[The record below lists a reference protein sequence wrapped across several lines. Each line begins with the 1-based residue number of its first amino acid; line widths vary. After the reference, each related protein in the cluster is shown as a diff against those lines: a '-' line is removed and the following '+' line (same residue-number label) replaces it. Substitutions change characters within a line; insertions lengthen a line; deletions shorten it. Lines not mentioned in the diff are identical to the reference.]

1 MFQKENQSRSIIGN
15 GRVRIAADFAR
26 SVDNEIDQL
35 ILKAQRLY
43 LTLSWHTGRRRNAI
57 NFEMQ
62 TYTLGVTRFS
72 LSSFAPSPSTSL
84 SLSLS
89 ISLWYSQT
97 FFFSYFSRAFD
108 LRSFLLRFPPMCWH
122 FPAHFNRAPQF
133 FVSRS
138 TLKNRLP
145 LLRWICEP
153 TCRTKIVRK

>member
-35 ILKAQRLY
+35 ILKARRLY

-84 SLSLS
+84 SLSLFLSDTRKPSSS
-89 ISLWYSQT
+89 ITFLVLLIFVRFCFAFLRCVGIFQRILTVHRSSLYRGALLKIDYRCSVEYANQ
-97 FFFSYFSRAFD
+97 RA
-108 LRSFLLRFPPMCWH
+108 
-122 FPAHFNRAPQF
+122 AQ
-133 FVSRS
+133 
-138 TLKNRLP
+138 K
-145 LLRWICEP
+145 
-153 TCRTKIVRK
+153 